1 MNRFLKAAAGAAC
14 AMTVLFTGVTVFA
27 DEDKKT
33 PSGTAYKDIGSSIEK
48 WTNEHP
54 DEYVSFVTAVL

>member
-1 MNRFLKAAAGAAC
+1 MNKVLKAVAGAMC

-33 PSGTAYKDIGSSIEK
+33 PTGIAYKDSRETPLRNGLMSILMN
-48 WTNEHP
+48 TCP
-54 DEYVSFVTAVL
+54 S